1 MRYCSTQSDRE
12 PSSQAWANLFL
23 VTCGR
28 ERMTM
33 MMMIMIMMMTMIM
46 MMMIMMMIISNIHL
60 YRQPVERGLGAGHG
74 EVPDPVHDEGG
85 VAGEAGRA
93 GRQLRQEGQEP
104 EEVDR
109 VLRQL
114 DAQEHHLGHVLGQAR
129 VVPGDR
135 DDDDSEEDSDD
146 KDDTN
151 LVSEK
156 MMLQVCR
163 MLMLSLVML

>member
-1 MRYCSTQSDRE
+1 M
-12 PSSQAWANLFL
+12 
-23 VTCGR
+23 
-28 ERMTM
+28 
-33 MMMIMIMMMTMIM
+33 
-46 MMMIMMMIISNIHL
+46 
-60 YRQPVERGLGAGHG
+60 
-74 EVPDPVHDEGG
+74 
-85 VAGEAGRA
+85 
-93 GRQLRQEGQEP
+93 
-104 EEVDR
+104 DR